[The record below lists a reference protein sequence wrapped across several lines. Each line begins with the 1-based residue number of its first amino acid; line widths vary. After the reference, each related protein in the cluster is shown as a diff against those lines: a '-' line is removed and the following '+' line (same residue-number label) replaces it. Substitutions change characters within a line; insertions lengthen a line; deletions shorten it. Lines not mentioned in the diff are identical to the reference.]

1 MKATKVVAA
10 FATALVLAGTA
21 ASAAPD
27 LTFTSVT
34 TRHVAYRR
42 GAPIVVNFTLRNIG
56 NQVSSNPVLS
66 IRLSTDN
73 VITLGDLR
81 LGEKLYAALAP
92 NGTLEQVISGAF
104 PAHTPPGTYF
114 VGMYALSLADG
125 NAANNGV
132 IDPVQVQVYCPGD
145 TNGDQTINFAD
156 LNTVLSQFGQ
166 SDGSFTGD
174 VNGDFKVD
182 FADLNLV
189 LSNFGN
195 TGC

>member
-1 MKATKVVAA
+1 MQSTKVVASLA
-10 FATALVLAGTA
+10 AVLTLAGAA

-42 GAPIVVNFTLRNIG
+42 GAPIVVTFSLRNIG
-56 NQVSSNPVLS
+56 NEVSSNPVLS
-66 IRLSTDN
+66 IRLSSDT

-92 NGTLEQVISGAF
+92 GATLDQVISGAF

-114 VGMYALSLADG
+114 VGMYALSLGDT
-125 NAANNGV
+125 NPANNGV
-132 IDPVQVQVYCPGD
+132 IDPVQIQVYCPGD

-156 LNTVLSQFGQ
+156 LNTVLAQFGQ
-166 SDGSFTGD
+166 SNGTYTGD
-174 VNGDFKVD
+174 VNGDFQVD

-189 LSNFGN
+189 LSNFGL